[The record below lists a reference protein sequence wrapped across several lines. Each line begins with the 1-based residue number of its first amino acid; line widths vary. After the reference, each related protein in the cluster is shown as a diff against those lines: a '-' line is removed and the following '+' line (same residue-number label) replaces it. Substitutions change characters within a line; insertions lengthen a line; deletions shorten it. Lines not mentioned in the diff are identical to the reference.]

1 MVFEI
6 QSHWWRVILLR
17 LRSSKLCAA
26 SFYWCPHN
34 QHSPV
39 RNLQH
44 SSCIGLSGRAG
55 YKRSDLSVVSWS
67 FVCYLT
73 CCMNLDSDR
82 HQPYRQLVV
91 NKVGLCASLF
101 LLLLLHCFFFCT
113 WQTCNTKA
121 FEASLFMAAP
131 GATTQPVLGM
141 RNQLDVCK
149 SCRHVH
155 CCPDQHFFLT

>member
-1 MVFEI
+1 MTVTACWLLPHCLPCFMITFYSQFNWFIRITAYCKAFLHGFWE
-6 QSHWWRVILLR
+6 SKPLRNVIFLG

-55 YKRSDLSVVSWS
+55 SAGYKRSDLSVVSCS
-67 FVCYLT
+67 FVCYWHLT
-73 CCMNLDSDR
+73 CCTNLDSDR

-101 LLLLLHCFFFCT
+101 LLLLLHWVF
-113 WQTCNTKA
+113 
-121 FEASLFMAAP
+121 LLLHMAD
-131 GATTQPVLGM
+131 L
-141 RNQLDVCK
+141 
-149 SCRHVH
+149 
-155 CCPDQHFFLT
+155 